1 LKISEQP
8 ILLSKPV
15 KLKRNTLS
23 LDYALI
29 SCENHCTDSSQ
40 AETYGFLRLLGPGLM
55 KKQVDFDIVVI
66 GGGIVGLASAY
77 KIQRNHPKNSIAVLE
92 KEEQLATH
100 QTGRNSGVIHSGLYY
115 TPGSNKAKTCA
126 KGRKE
131 LIAFAKEHNIPHRIT
146 GKIIVAT
153 REKELPNLEQIFQ
166 NGLEN
171 QIEGIKKIGPHEIKE
186 VEPLCEGIA
195 GIKVPC
201 AGIIDFTEVANK
213 LANLIETKGQGSE
226 VLTSHEVIGFEKHD
240 FYTNVVTNK
249 GTLKAGYI
257 INCAGL
263 QCDRI
268 AEMDGVEAGMRIVP
282 FRGDYY
288 ELTKNGTE
296 KVRGLIYPVPNPAFP
311 FLGVHFTR
319 KIDETVECG
328 PNAVFSFK
336 REGYRKTDFNLRD
349 SWDALS
355 YGGTWKLF
363 FRHWKFGLGEYK
375 RAFFKKLFLRQLQRL
390 IPSLQAE
397 DIEPGSA
404 GVRAQAVG
412 RDGKPIDDFA
422 VVRQGNS
429 IHVLNAPSP
438 AATASLAIGEHIN
451 QMASE
456 YFNLKD

>member
-1 LKISEQP
+1 MAQ
-8 ILLSKPV
+8 
-15 KLKRNTLS
+15 
-23 LDYALI
+23 
-29 SCENHCTDSSQ
+29 
-40 AETYGFLRLLGPGLM
+40 
-55 KKQVDFDIVVI
+55 QVDFDIIVI

-77 KIQRNHPKNSIAVLE
+77 KIQCSHPGISIAVLE
-92 KEEQLATH
+92 KEEQLASH

-115 TPGSNKAKTCA
+115 TPGSNKAKTCTR
-126 KGRKE
+126 GRRE
-131 LIAFAKEHNIPHRIT
+131 LVAFAKEHNIPCEIS

-153 REKELPNLEQIFQ
+153 RKKELPNLERIYN
-166 NGLEN
+166 NGLANEV
-171 QIEGIKKIGPHEIKE
+171 EGTERIGPDQIKE
-186 VEPLCEGIA
+186 IEPFCEGIA

-201 AGIIDFTEVANK
+201 TGIIDFTEVAKK
-213 LANLIETKGQGSE
+213 LANLIETKGQGSG
-226 VLTSHEVIGFEKHD
+226 VLTSHQVIGFEKHD
-240 FYTNVVTNK
+240 FYTKVMTNK

-268 AEMDGVEAGMRIVP
+268 AKMDGVEAGMKIVP

-288 ELTKNGTE
+288 ELTKEAGQ
-296 KVRGLIYPVPNPAFP
+296 KVKGLIYPVPNPAFP

-319 KIDETVECG
+319 KIDGSVECG

-336 REGYRKTDFNLRD
+336 REGYRKTDFNLKD

-355 YGGTWKLF
+355 YMGTWKLF
-363 FRHWKFGLGEYK
+363 LRHWKFGLGEYK
-375 RAFFKKLFLRQLQRL
+375 RAFSKKLFLRQLQRL
-390 IPSLQAE
+390 IPSLQAD

-438 AATASLAIGEHIN
+438 AATASLAIGEHIS
-451 QMASE
+451 QMAAE
-456 YFNLKD
+456 YFNLKG